1 MGLKLA
7 EKNAMKSDE
16 IQSLNV
22 EELLALRRQIEEVL
36 SSRREQLERQIRMI
50 GGEAQSAKAGSVKI
64 PPRYRSRKDPSLKWS
79 GRGAL
84 PRWMRE
90 EMKGTKLT
98 KHDFLIARK

>member
-1 MGLKLA
+1 MTRG
-7 EKNAMKSDE
+7 EVD
-16 IQSLNV
+16 SLNV

-36 SSRREQLERQIRMI
+36 SSRREQLEQQIRMI
-50 GGEAQSAKAGSVKI
+50 GGEAQMPKPGGVKI
-64 PPRYRSRKDPSLKWS
+64 PPRYRSRKDPSLRWS
-79 GRGAL
+79 GRGAI